1 MIQYMKNTKTID
13 ITPTWEGIL
22 PSLLELLK
30 SPSAEARGCGIDELT
45 KMARIADGAKNP
57 RKGTR

>member
-1 MIQYMKNTKTID
+1 MKTTKTID

-22 PSLLELLK
+22 PVLLELLK
-30 SPSAEARGCGIDELT
+30 SSSAEARSCGIDELT
-45 KMARIADGAKNP
+45 RMARIADGARNI

>member
-1 MIQYMKNTKTID
+1 MKNTKTID

-30 SPSAEARGCGIDELT
+30 SPSAEVRGCGIDELT

>member
-1 MIQYMKNTKTID
+1 MKNTTTID

-22 PSLLELLK
+22 PVLLNLLK
-30 SPSAEARGCGIDELT
+30 SKSPEARECGIDELT
-45 KMARIADGAKNP
+45 KMARIADGARNT